1 MRRAASSVLT
11 AQELQIMKVVWERD
25 AVTVRDVYES
35 LRAQRPIA
43 YTTVLTMMKVLDRK
57 GFVVADR
64 AERTHVYRAT
74 RPQQRVVGDML
85 RDFVDRV
92 FNGSAEPLL
101 QHLVRDGRLSASE
114 LRTILRR
121 LGERK

>member
-1 MRRAASSVLT
+1 
-11 AQELQIMKVVWERD
+11 MKVVWQRNE
-25 AVTVRDVYES
+25 VTVRDVYEA
-35 LRAQRPIA
+35 LRARRTIA

-64 AERTHVYRAT
+64 AERTHVYRPT
-74 RPQQRVVGDML
+74 RPQQRVVSDML

-121 LGERK
+121 LRERK